1 MSFFDDVKA
10 SRGKE
15 QHRTTSWNPQ
25 AGSQEMFLR
34 CPIYEVLYEGTRG
47 PGKTD
52 ALIMDFAQH
61 VGQGWGADWRG
72 ILFRRTFPELSDVIA
87 KTTKWFKLIW
97 PQAEYN
103 KADHTW
109 TWPTG
114 EQLLLR
120 HMSKESDYYAYHGHA
135 YPWIGWEELTTWPT
149 DKCYK
154 VMMSCSRST
163 RAGMP
168 RKVRS
173 TTNPYGV
180 GHNWVKSR
188 WRLPTWRR
196 RPITEPGE
204 PARVAIHGHIS
215 ENRLLLE
222 ADPDYIDRLRAAAR
236 NPSELAAWMDG
247 SWEIVSG
254 GMFDD
259 VFSQNVHILPPV
271 RPEAMPRG
279 WRLDRAFD
287 WGSSKP
293 FSVGWFAESNGEP
306 MVVEGRKI
314 GGVRGDII
322 MFGEWYGWN
331 GKRNEGVRMLATE
344 IADGIKDRE
353 KDWGIAN
360 RCLPGPADTSIWD
373 EENGNSVAKDFAK
386 KKVRWER
393 ADKGPGSR
401 KQGWEQ
407 LRKLLFQARPLA
419 SGAPREMPGFFVT
432 RDCLQWIETV
442 PTLARSD
449 KDPDDVDTDAE
460 DHAADMTRYRTRG
473 KKTAVVKQRGF

>member
-1 MSFFDDVKA
+1 
-10 SRGKE
+10 
-15 QHRTTSWNPQ
+15 
-25 AGSQEMFLR
+25 
-34 CPIYEVLYEGTRG
+34 
-47 PGKTD
+47 
-52 ALIMDFAQH
+52 MDFAQD
-61 VGQGWGADWRG
+61 VGKGWGADWRG
-72 ILFRRTFPELSDVIA
+72 VLFRRTFPELSDVIA
-87 KTTKWFKLIW
+87 KSQKWFSQIF
-97 PQAEYN
+97 PRASYN

-109 TWPTG
+109 TWPDG
-114 EQLLLR
+114 EQLLFR
-120 HMSKESDYYAYHGHA
+120 HMAKESDYYAYHGHA

-173 TTNPYGV
+173 TTNPYGI
-180 GHNWVKSR
+180 GHNWVKGR
-188 WRLPTWRR
+188 WRLPDWRL
-196 RPITEPGE
+196 RPIMEPQE
-204 PARVAIHGHIS
+204 PARVAIHGHIH

-222 ADPDYIDRLRAAAR
+222 ADPDYIDRLRSAAR
-236 NPSELAAWMDG
+236 NPSELAAWIDG
-247 SWEIVSG
+247 SWEIISG

-259 VFSQNVHILPPV
+259 VFSQQVHVVPSIPASMIPKS
-271 RPEAMPRG
+271 
-279 WRLDRAFD
+279 WRIDRAFD

-293 FSVGWFAESNGEP
+293 FSVGWFAESSGESINID
-306 MVVEGRKI
+306 GRRI
-314 GGVRGDII
+314 GAVRGDVVH
-322 MFGEWYGWN
+322 FREWYGWS
-331 GKRNEGVRMLATE
+331 GPRNEGVRMLATE

-353 KDWGIAN
+353 RDWGIHA
-360 RCLPGPADTSIWD
+360 RTSPGPADTSIWD
-373 EENGNSVAKDFAK
+373 EENGNSVYKDFSK
-386 KKVRWER
+386 RKVLWTK

-407 LRKLLFQARPLA
+407 LRKLLHQARPNRDG
-419 SGAPREMPGFFVT
+419 SPREQPGFFVT

-473 KKTAVVKQRGF
+473 KKVVVMRQRAF